1 MRRIAVPWLCFTVV
15 ELYAVAGW
23 FLWPLFA
30 SSKFG
35 SFLWGSQLILL
46 MPGSIAAGE
55 LVEGL
60 LWGRS
65 SLTTMGI
72 LIPLLSVGMNALL
85 YWIALRTFAR
95 LRLGLRSNTS
105 LERTRER

>member
-1 MRRIAVPWLCFTVV
+1 MRRISVPWLCFAVV

-23 FLWPLFA
+23 FVWPLFA
-30 SSKFG
+30 SSQLG

-60 LWGRS
+60 LRGRVS
-65 SLTTMGI
+65 PLTTGI
-72 LIPLLSVGMNALL
+72 LIPLLGVALNALL
-85 YWIALRTFAR
+85 FWIALRVIGR
-95 LRLGLRSNTS
+95 LRLGLRPNKS
-105 LERTRER
+105 LER